1 MNIAATPNVPSPNS
15 PSTNASQFMM
25 AGSNF
30 STANNQANIQNTS
43 IFNANTSTFNNA
55 VNLPMATSS
64 LSSSPPPPSS
74 PSQTYGH
81 QSPVSPP
88 PSTLSSPG
96 YLNFLILVRK
106 FFISRIFTRFELLIN
121 GDCEKYDSNS
131 FYIQSLI

>member
-15 PSTNASQFMM
+15 PSANASQFMM

-43 IFNANTSTFNNA
+43 IFNPNTNTYNNT
-55 VNLPMATSS
+55 VNLPMTTSS
-64 LSSSPPPPSS
+64 SSSPPPPSS
-74 PSQTYGH
+74 PSQTYSH

-96 YLNFLILVRK
+96 YLNFLILDRN
-106 FFISRIFTRFELLIN
+106 FFH
-121 GDCEKYDSNS
+121 K
-131 FYIQSLI
+131 